1 MRIAARW
8 DKQVE
13 HHSCP
18 EKWIPYDTL
27 DIHEHAHY
35 QQGIRLRS
43 GPLSHVSQLP
53 APLSQTCLLALAFWV
68 TWVPFDRNLAV
79 AEADG
84 REFDKLFW
92 FAGVALFTVY
102 EYYAHLTFFIE
113 DILIVVEKLLQHW
126 RLFPCRTRQDTW
138 GLMHRKRCRVG
149 AMCSSVSKRARSG
162 REAGETCCRRPT
174 GSAKFAVSKRSPPD
188 RDRDRSHSS
197 RVSAHRQ
204 SSGVTDREPEY
215 WWPTITLPS
224 VALLRTCCVEVG
236 GGCRFCGALG
246 CLFPTHVILWT
257 YGQDL

>member
-35 QQGIRLRS
+35 QQRIRLRS

-126 RLFPCRTRQDTW
+126 SLFPCRTRQDTW

-149 AMCSSVSKRARSG
+149 TMCSPVSKRARSG
-162 REAGETCCRRPT
+162 RDML
-174 GSAKFAVSKRSPPD
+174 SP
-188 RDRDRSHSS
+188 
-197 RVSAHRQ
+197 AHRQ
-204 SSGVTDREPEY
+204 CQVRCLKEVPTGPGPGQEPFLTCLGTPPVVRSDRSRAGVLVAHDHSALRGTVTD
-215 WWPTITLPS
+215 
-224 VALLRTCCVEVG
+224 LLC
-236 GGCRFCGALG
+236 
-246 CLFPTHVILWT
+246 
-257 YGQDL
+257 